1 MIVLFV
7 MCPMKVL
14 SLTETVEKWGY
25 SVRVR
30 MLAKCGTFGEER
42 VAVTAGATSHF

>member
-1 MIVLFV
+1 
-7 MCPMKVL
+7 MKVL

-30 MLAKCGTFGEER
+30 WC
-42 VAVTAGATSHF
+42 V